1 MNADSKSAHTR
12 GGVRFFPPEPA
23 AQAAHA
29 LGEERLPDTVTYIT
43 DDAFYDSDDW
53 SAKTHSALREIMLPQ
68 SLKTIGERAFYHNR
82 CSLGGGA

>member
-1 MNADSKSAHTR
+1 MQTEKAHTPA
-12 GGVRFFPPEPA
+12 GVCAFFPPEPA

-29 LGEERLPDTVTYIT
+29 LGEEKLPDTVTYIA

-53 SAKTHSALREIMLPQ
+53 SAKTHSALCEIVLPQ
-68 SLKTIGERAFYHNR
+68 SLKTIGERALYHNR